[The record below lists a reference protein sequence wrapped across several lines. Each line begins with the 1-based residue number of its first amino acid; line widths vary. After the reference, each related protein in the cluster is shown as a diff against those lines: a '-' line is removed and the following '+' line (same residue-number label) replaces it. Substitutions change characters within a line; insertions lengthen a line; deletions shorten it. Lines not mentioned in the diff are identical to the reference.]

1 MTDIVKVGVVF
12 LIVSDEN
19 IHITESV
26 TPSNISFREKKKE
39 PRRAKY
45 YIDVVYQTG
54 DLLVSSG

>member
-1 MTDIVKVGVVF
+1 MMDIVKVGVVF

-26 TPSNISFREKKKE
+26 TPSNISLREKKRSRVE
-39 PRRAKY
+39 QNIN
-45 YIDVVYQTG
+45 IDVVYQTG